1 MWRHK
6 NIKQDKLVQLFDI
19 IIIYTSSSFSLIA
32 SSPNTT
38 EEEEDK
44 EDTKRTIAFVLLL
57 CSVIVFSLKKRCAG
71 SYRRSTFVD
80 DGKSSPC
87 TRVFER
93 FLLDIVL

>member
-1 MWRHK
+1 VWRHK

-19 IIIYTSSSFSLIA
+19 TIYTSSSFSLIA

-44 EDTKRTIAFVLLL
+44 EDTKRTRAFALLL
-57 CSVIVFSLKKRCAG
+57 CSVIVLSLKKRCAG

>member
-1 MWRHK
+1 M
-6 NIKQDKLVQLFDI
+6 
-19 IIIYTSSSFSLIA
+19 
-32 SSPNTT
+32 
-38 EEEEDK
+38 
-44 EDTKRTIAFVLLL
+44 LLL

>member
-19 IIIYTSSSFSLIA
+19 TIYTSSSFSLIA

-38 EEEEDK
+38 EEDKDK
-44 EDTKRTIAFVLLL
+44 EDTKRTRAFALLL
-57 CSVIVFSLKKRCAG
+57 CSVIVLSLKKRCAG

>member
-1 MWRHK
+1 VWRHK

-19 IIIYTSSSFSLIA
+19 TIYTSSSFSLIA

-44 EDTKRTIAFVLLL
+44 EDTKRTRAFVLLL
-57 CSVIVFSLKKRCAG
+57 CSVIVLSLKKRWAG

>member
-19 IIIYTSSSFSLIA
+19 TIYTSSSFSLIA

-44 EDTKRTIAFVLLL
+44 EDTKRTRAFALLL
-57 CSVIVFSLKKRCAG
+57 CSVIVLSLKKRCAG